1 MPASK
6 LAWPSL
12 LASLIRSCG
21 RVFRGLPGLVSL
33 AVSSNDLDLFAGKR
47 RFLLLLGGVVQRSIA
62 NRCRGLTSN
71 LRDGGNRVGV
81 SRVLFSDESVR
92 PPGGRFHVADR
103 A

>member
-33 AVSSNDLDLFAGKR
+33 AVSSNAFDLSAGKAAHPATGR
-47 RFLLLLGGVVQRSIA
+47 GGAATDCKPLPRINV
-62 NRCRGLTSN
+62 
-71 LRDGGNRVGV
+71 
-81 SRVLFSDESVR
+81 
-92 PPGGRFHVADR
+92 
-103 A
+103 